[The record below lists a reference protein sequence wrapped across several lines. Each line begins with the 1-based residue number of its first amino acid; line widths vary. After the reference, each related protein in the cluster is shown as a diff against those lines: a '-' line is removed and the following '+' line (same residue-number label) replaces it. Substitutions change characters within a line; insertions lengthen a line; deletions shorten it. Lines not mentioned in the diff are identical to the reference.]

1 MKKVFLFTILIL
13 NVLSS
18 CRIAKNV
25 PSGYY
30 LLHENEVKLQKT
42 SGSIAEADLEAVIR
56 QQSNQT
62 LLGIPIR
69 LAIFNAVDSSKVA
82 GKRQNKNLKLMLFGI
97 IIVLVAVAI
106 AILLNKAKL
115 TKLVNRVEEAVAPA
129 IEEAKE
135 VVEKAAAIA
144 PKNET
149 IKKAKEA
156 VKKAPASKSAKK
168 SK

>member
-1 MKKVFLFTILIL
+1 
-13 NVLSS
+13 
-18 CRIAKNV
+18 
-25 PSGYY
+25 
-30 LLHENEVKLQKT
+30 
-42 SGSIAEADLEAVIR
+42 
-56 QQSNQT
+56 
-62 LLGIPIR
+62 
-69 LAIFNAVDSSKVA
+69 
-82 GKRQNKNLKLMLFGI
+82 MLFGI
-97 IIVLVAVAI
+97 IIVLVAVAV

-149 IKKAKEA
+149 IKKAKEVA
-156 VKKAPASKSAKK
+156 KKAPASKSAKK

>member
-1 MKKVFLFTILIL
+1 
-13 NVLSS
+13 
-18 CRIAKNV
+18 
-25 PSGYY
+25 
-30 LLHENEVKLQKT
+30 
-42 SGSIAEADLEAVIR
+42 
-56 QQSNQT
+56 
-62 LLGIPIR
+62 
-69 LAIFNAVDSSKVA
+69 
-82 GKRQNKNLKLMLFGI
+82 MLFGI
-97 IIVLVAVAI
+97 IIV
-106 AILLNKAKL
+106 NKAKL

>member
-1 MKKVFLFTILIL
+1 
-13 NVLSS
+13 
-18 CRIAKNV
+18 
-25 PSGYY
+25 
-30 LLHENEVKLQKT
+30 
-42 SGSIAEADLEAVIR
+42 
-56 QQSNQT
+56 
-62 LLGIPIR
+62 
-69 LAIFNAVDSSKVA
+69 
-82 GKRQNKNLKLMLFGI
+82 MLFGI
-97 IIVLVAVAI
+97 IIVLVAVAV

-135 VVEKAAAIA
+135 VVENAAAIA

>member
-1 MKKVFLFTILIL
+1 
-13 NVLSS
+13 
-18 CRIAKNV
+18 
-25 PSGYY
+25 
-30 LLHENEVKLQKT
+30 
-42 SGSIAEADLEAVIR
+42 
-56 QQSNQT
+56 
-62 LLGIPIR
+62 
-69 LAIFNAVDSSKVA
+69 
-82 GKRQNKNLKLMLFGI
+82 MLFGI
-97 IIVLVAVAI
+97 IIVLVAVAV

-135 VVEKAAAIA
+135 VVTKAAAIA

-156 VKKAPASKSAKK
+156 VKKAPAKKSAKK